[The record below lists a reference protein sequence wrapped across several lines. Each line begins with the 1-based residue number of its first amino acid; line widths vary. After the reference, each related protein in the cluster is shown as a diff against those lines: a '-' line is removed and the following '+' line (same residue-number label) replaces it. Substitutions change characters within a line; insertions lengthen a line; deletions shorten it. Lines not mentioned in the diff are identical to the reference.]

1 MGWEASAI
9 FRPGMGYPNQVE
21 SWRAPCGALRVAI
34 PPFERARP
42 GRSRSPRRQSLRLRV
57 TYSQNAT
64 RSMAAVGNA
73 RMAWAISRM
82 PFEGNGRDARFT
94 KMADPAR

>member
-1 MGWEASAI
+1 MLGHVDSRE
-9 FRPGMGYPNQVE
+9 NKLE
-21 SWRAPCGALRVAI
+21 SALRRPPGGHSTLRENPAWPI
-34 PPFERARP
+34 PV
-42 GRSRSPRRQSLRLRV
+42 PRHQSLRLRV

-82 PFEGNGRDARFT
+82 PLSRSIVVTSSLDVS
-94 KMADPAR
+94 MAASPR